1 MLALLAGVAALSGSS
16 GTAVTWQRR
25 IAVANAAGPTGLAA
39 LRLLRDRRANDES
52 CATLEV
58 CAICRDDAE
67 VQACRQAVCGAVVRD
82 GVVRDICDASF
93 PSLRTIDALSLQHSQ
108 DDDSLLCDALRGYTT
123 LLLCLDEIHP
133 VLAPL
138 PGAVGDS
145 ADELIAT
152 MPFPWSSEMSRCEEQ
167 SLRLIDAAASVGVQH
182 VILHSAL
189 GASDFAG
196 AEAGTPTSLL
206 QMARMG
212 GEQHLSLRRRLEERV
227 ESYSRREHPT
237 LPLMRHTILQA
248 APYASAEQLA
258 DRRLRERSA
267 ALASRGSDAENAD
280 DDDEAARRS
289 SPWLDRS
296 PPITTPESLAH
307 AAVEAALYTRP
318 NTLKRK
324 VKRRVTCEGTPS
336 WTPCS

>member
-1 MLALLAGVAALSGSS
+1 
-16 GTAVTWQRR
+16 
-25 IAVANAAGPTGLAA
+25 
-39 LRLLRDRRANDES
+39 
-52 CATLEV
+52 
-58 CAICRDDAE
+58 
-67 VQACRQAVCGAVVRD
+67 
-82 GVVRDICDASF
+82 
-93 PSLRTIDALSLQHSQ
+93 
-108 DDDSLLCDALRGYTT
+108 
-123 LLLCLDEIHP
+123 
-133 VLAPL
+133 
-138 PGAVGDS
+138 
-145 ADELIAT
+145 
-152 MPFPWSSEMSRCEEQ
+152 
-167 SLRLIDAAASVGVQH
+167 
-182 VILHSAL
+182 
-189 GASDFAG
+189 
-196 AEAGTPTSLL
+196 
-206 QMARMG
+206 
-212 GEQHLSLRRRLEERV
+212 
-227 ESYSRREHPT
+227 
-237 LPLMRHTILQA
+237 MRHTILQA